1 MTSARRAVGAAAV
14 LLVLPVVAAAH
25 GRSLSYSRWTLGER
39 GATVELRLARIEL
52 NAAGLPSRGPRL
64 AAYATERLRL
74 LRGGRPCVAGPV
86 EMRDVPGGWV
96 ALSWAN
102 VCQGGGPLAMETKL
116 LVEPYPQ
123 HLNFARVVAADG
135 RVVERVLQAADGQVT
150 IADTM
155 AAPRAEGAGATLR
168 RFVALGVE
176 HIATGWDHLAFVVG
190 LVLLATTVG
199 EVVSLATGF
208 TVAHSVTLALAV
220 TGVLRPE
227 THAVDAVIGLSIA
240 LIAAEN
246 AWLLGGRP
254 RVVPVATAASLLGLA
269 LAAAVARSPVD
280 PGVLVGMALFAWCH
294 FLLLARAARPA
305 RLRVAVA
312 FAFGLV
318 HGFGFAGILTE
329 MALAPGRMALA
340 LGGFNVGVEIG
351 QLAVILVAWPVVRL
365 AVRLGIGGAF
375 VEAGSAVL
383 AGFGVF
389 WLVVRT
395 FAR

>member
-1 MTSARRAVGAAAV
+1 
-14 LLVLPVVAAAH
+14 
-25 GRSLSYSRWTLGER
+25 
-39 GATVELRLARIEL
+39 
-52 NAAGLPSRGPRL
+52 
-64 AAYATERLRL
+64 
-74 LRGGRPCVAGPV
+74 
-86 EMRDVPGGWV
+86 MRDVPGGWV
-96 ALSWAN
+96 ALSWSFA
-102 VCQGGGPLAMETKL
+102 CEGDGPLAVETRL

-123 HLNFARVVAADG
+123 HLNFVRVEAAGG
-135 RVVERVLQAADGQVT
+135 RRVERVLQAADGPVVIT
-150 IADTM
+150 DAR
-155 AAPRAEGAGATLR
+155 AAPSEEGVAATLR
-168 RFVALGVE
+168 RFVALGIE

-199 EVVSLATGF
+199 EVVALATGF

-227 THAVDAVIGLSIA
+227 AHAVDAVIGLSIA

-254 RVVPVATAASLLGLA
+254 RVVPVVTAATLLGLA
-269 LAAAVARSPVD
+269 LLAAVVRAPVD

-294 FLLLARAARPA
+294 FLLLARVARPA

-318 HGFGFAGILTE
+318 HGFGFAGILSE
-329 MALAPGRMALA
+329 MALSPGRMALA
-340 LGGFNVGVEIG
+340 LGGFNVGVELG
-351 QLAVILVAWPVVRL
+351 QLVVILVAWPVVRL
-365 AVRLGIGGAF
+365 AARLGMGGVF